1 MSKRAPP
8 IPGEPPTKKRAP
20 RQIPIDEI
28 SPDDLQT
35 LFGRNF
41 QIARLRSKLTLE
53 DVAAATGMANQSIS
67 RIEHGRTN
75 LTLATMRKLAAVVG
89 IDVSEMIKLPPS
101 NQSLPTKP
109 SKNKVLSS
117 KK

>member
-1 MSKRAPP
+1 MSKRAPS
-8 IPGEPPTKKRAP
+8 IPGELPAKKRAP
-20 RQIPIDEI
+20 RQIPTDEI
-28 SPDDLQT
+28 SPDNLQA

-41 QIARLRSKLTLE
+41 QIARLRNKLTLE

-101 NQSLPTKP
+101 NQSLPAKP
-109 SKNKVLSS
+109 SRNKNILS

>member
-8 IPGEPPTKKRAP
+8 ASGEPSAKKRAP
-20 RQIPIDEI
+20 RQIPTDEI
-28 SPDDLQT
+28 CPDDLQA

-41 QIARLRSKLTLE
+41 QVARLKNGLTLE

-67 RIEHGRTN
+67 RIEHGKTN
-75 LTLATMRKLAAVVG
+75 LTLATMKRLAAVVG
-89 IDVSEMIKLPPS
+89 IDVSEMIKPLSSHQPIS
-101 NQSLPTKP
+101 SH
-109 SKNKVLSS
+109 SS